1 MNQVCLIGRLTK
13 DIELRNTA
21 NGQGKF
27 VSFTLAVSEYSGQ
40 KEVTNF
46 IPCFAF
52 NNTAE
57 NMARFLSK
65 GSLVSVSGRVNVRT
79 TQNDGKYETIVTITA
94 DRVNFLESAKTR
106 GANVSAV
113 DTNSNINLDSPMQ
126 NKTSSIASSNIDT
139 DEIIL
144 SEDESILWD

>member
-1 MNQVCLIGRLTK
+1 MNQVCLIGRITK
-13 DIELRNTA
+13 DIELRNTT

-40 KEVTNF
+40 KEITNF

-65 GSLVSVSGRVNVRT
+65 GSLISVSGRVNVRS

-94 DRVNFLESAKTR
+94 DRVNFLESAKNR
-106 GANVSAV
+106 GTNNSIEA
-113 DTNSNINLDSPMQ
+113 NSNINLDSPIQ
-126 NKTSSIASSNIDT
+126 NRSSSIASNNVQT
-139 DEIIL
+139 EEIIL

>member
-1 MNQVCLIGRLTK
+1 MNQVCLIGRITK
-13 DIELRNTA
+13 DIELRNTT

-40 KEVTNF
+40 KEITNF

-65 GSLVSVSGRVNVRT
+65 GSLISVSGRVNVRT
-79 TQNDGKYETIVTITA
+79 SQTDGKYETIVTITA
-94 DRVNFLESAKTR
+94 DRVNFLESAKNR
-106 GANVSAV
+106 GSNSSVE
-113 DTNSNINLDSPMQ
+113 TNSNINLDSPMQ
-126 NKTSSIASSNIDT
+126 NKTSSIASNNVQT
-139 DEIIL
+139 EEIIL

>member
-13 DIELRNTA
+13 DIELRNTT

-40 KEVTNF
+40 KEIKNF

-57 NMARFLSK
+57 NIARFLSK

-79 TQNDGKYETIVTITA
+79 SQTDGKYETIVTITA
-94 DRVNFLESAKTR
+94 DRVNFLEPAKAR
-106 GANVSAV
+106 GANAFADV
-113 DTNSNINLDSPMQ
+113 NSTFNLDSPIQ
-126 NKTSSIASSNIDT
+126 NKPSSIASSNVDT
-139 DEIIL
+139 NEIIL

>member
-1 MNQVCLIGRLTK
+1 MNQVCLIGRITK
-13 DIELRNTA
+13 DIELRNTT

-40 KEVTNF
+40 KEITNF

-65 GSLVSVSGRVNVRT
+65 GSLISVSGRVNVRT
-79 TQNDGKYETIVTITA
+79 SQTDGKYETIVTITA
-94 DRVNFLESAKTR
+94 DRVNFLESAKNR
-106 GANVSAV
+106 GSNNSVE
-113 DTNSNINLDSPMQ
+113 TNSSINLDSPMQ
-126 NKTSSIASSNIDT
+126 NKTSSIASNNVQT
-139 DEIIL
+139 EEIIL

>member
-13 DIELRNTA
+13 DIELRNTT

-40 KEVTNF
+40 KEITNF

-79 TQNDGKYETIVTITA
+79 SQTDGKYETIVTITA
-94 DRVNFLESAKTR
+94 DRVNFLESAKAR
-106 GANVSAV
+106 GANASADV
-113 DTNSNINLDSPMQ
+113 NSNINLDSPIQ
-126 NKTSSIASSNIDT
+126 NKPSSIASSNVDT

>member
-1 MNQVCLIGRLTK
+1 MNQVSLIGRLTK

-40 KEVTNF
+40 KENTNF

-52 NNTAE
+52 NITAE

-65 GSLVSVSGRVNVRT
+65 GSLVSVVGRVNVRASQT
-79 TQNDGKYETIVTITA
+79 DGKYETIVTITA
-94 DRVNFLESAKTR
+94 DRVNFLESAKAR
-106 GANVSAV
+106 GANVYPTDV
-113 DTNSNINLDSPMQ
+113 NSNINLDSPIQ
-126 NKTSSIASSNIDT
+126 NKPSLIASNNVDT

-144 SEDESILWD
+144 SEDESIL

>member
-1 MNQVCLIGRLTK
+1 MNQVCLIGRITK
-13 DIELRNTA
+13 DVELRNTN

-40 KEVTNF
+40 KEITNF

-65 GSLVSVSGRVNVRT
+65 GSLISVSGRVNVRT
-79 TQNDGKYETIVTITA
+79 SQNEGKYETIVTITA

-106 GANVSAV
+106 GSNAS
-113 DTNSNINLDSPMQ
+113 DETNSNINLDSPIQ
-126 NKTSSIASSNIDT
+126 NRTSSITSNNVQE